1 MYSKGPFLGR
11 PLVNPNFFK
20 LLKQKYWPT
29 FKASWVQYIFH
40 AAQLVTSVEITPRLA
55 CNSSCKRYKNVCFA
69 LIAASG
75 KELEKK
81 CTTGLLGEP
90 YLKSSSSKQ
99 IKVPFT
105 TNEMVKTLKITFSE
119 NYGQISE
126 IFIEGSKNIGLFSAY
141 FLLLLSMSFHIFLG
155 SSTTTKAIKTTSQAS
170 ITQGRCRIKSL

>member
-1 MYSKGPFLGR
+1 MSPHE
-11 PLVNPNFFK
+11 
-20 LLKQKYWPT
+20 
-29 FKASWVQYIFH
+29 ASWVQYIFH

-55 CNSSCKRYKNVCFA
+55 CNSSCWQYISGKTCWRCKRYKNVCFA

-126 IFIEGSKNIGLFSAY
+126 IFIGGSKNKGSLSVNY
-141 FLLLLSMSFHIFLG
+141 FQLLHI
-155 SSTTTKAIKTTSQAS
+155 TYHVNY
-170 ITQGRCRIKSL
+170 